1 MFRCPGLPGL
11 SWPICDNLA
20 ARRLRCSH
28 PAPSACRRARSMAKQ
43 FEEMDLFASNSHLEE
58 ANGAATTTSPPI
70 SIKREPDEDLE
81 QTAVTKRVRFA
92 LPVAPVDEE
101 DVVQLCGINGCRPR
115 SEPTPH
121 APRPTLTPHARPR
134 TQPHPTCST
143 AHGRPPADHPPRTV
157 RRPHTAATHARPS
170 PTLPPSRPRL
180 PPRAFRCP
188 LRWNHTGLCSVQS
201 LPSRTRRVRNEAKP
215 PVEACCC
222 ECHSSPP
229 GPPAAGSP
237 RLLAAPR
244 TRGEPPSPRPLPAPK
259 GLVWAA
265 M

>member
-1 MFRCPGLPGL
+1 
-11 SWPICDNLA
+11 
-20 ARRLRCSH
+20 
-28 PAPSACRRARSMAKQ
+28 MAKQ
-43 FEEMDLFASNSHLEE
+43 FEEMDLFACNSHLEE
-58 ANGAATTTSPPI
+58 AKWAATSTSPPI

-115 SEPTPH
+115 SKPTPH
-121 APRPTLTPHARPR
+121 APRPTPHPPRPRPTPDHARNR
-134 TQPHPTCST
+134 TRHAAPHT
-143 AHGRPPADHPPRTV
+143 ADHPPPTHPRSV

-229 GPPAAGSP
+229 GPPVAGSP

>member
-121 APRPTLTPHARPR
+121 APRPSPHAHAPRP
-134 TQPHPTCST
+134 T
-143 AHGRPPADHPPRTV
+143 
-157 RRPHTAATHARPS
+157 THATAPDMQHRTRPTTRRPS
-170 PTLPPSRPRL
+170 PANRPPPTHRSNT
-180 PPRAFRCP
+180 RAP
-188 LRWNHTGLCSVQS
+188 I
-201 LPSRTRRVRNEAKP
+201 A
-215 PVEACCC
+215 
-222 ECHSSPP
+222 HSSTVPP
-229 GPPAAGSP
+229 PPPAA
-237 RLLAAPR
+237 RLQVPAALEPHR
-244 TRGEPPSPRPLPAPK
+244 ALQRAEPPQPHAARPQRGE
-259 GLVWAA
+259 AA
-265 M
+265 CGSLLL